1 MFCHRATVLPEWID
15 YNGHMQDAY
24 YGLVFSHS
32 ADAFQDEVGFDA
44 AYRKATGCTIY
55 LLEDHKHFLREVKE
69 GEAVLVETRVLAC
82 DAKRFHLHMQMLC
95 GEEVAAVAEMME
107 LHVRQDSQPRAAPI
121 PQEILARL
129 EAAVLSEGEIHGLRW
144 RAREI
149 GLEAGRGRQGV
160 SG

>member
-1 MFCHRATVLPEWID
+1 MRVFRHHATVLPEWID

-24 YGLVFSHS
+24 YGLVFSFA
-32 ADAFQDEVGFDA
+32 ADSFQDEVGFDA

-82 DAKRFHLHMQMLC
+82 DAKRFHLHMQMLR
-95 GEEVAAVAEMME
+95 GEDVAAVAEMME
-107 LHVRQDSQPRAAPI
+107 LHVRQDPQPQAAPI
-121 PQEILARL
+121 PHEILARL

-149 GLEAGRGRQGV
+149 GLEAGRER
-160 SG
+160 